1 MEKIIIAS
9 DSFKGSVSS
18 TEVAIATEKAISK
31 IFPNCNIVKITIAD
45 GGEGTVEALTSAMN
59 GQIISCSVLDP
70 LMKTITTQYGILE
83 DGNTAIIEMAS
94 ASGLTLLSEEE
105 RNPMVTT
112 TFGTGELIKD
122 ALERGCRKFLVGIG
136 GSATNDAGTGML
148 QALGFKFLD
157 EKGRE
162 LEKGGQILEHIYT
175 IDDSNILPQLKEC
188 QFTIACDVDN
198 PFSGEN
204 GAACV
209 YAKQKGADPK
219 MIKDLDRGLKKFAG
233 VISKTSGKNID
244 NIPGAGAA
252 GGLGGGFLAFLNTEL
267 KPGIQMILEVL
278 QFKEQIKGADL
289 VITGEGK
296 LDKQTGMGKTA
307 AGVLTAAS
315 KQGIPVIA
323 LGGAVEDMNFLNSLG
338 FLAVL
343 PILPY
348 PTVLE
353 KAMDKNFTS
362 QNIQNILEQ
371 QLRVI
376 RYYKNLKNIL

>member
-9 DSFKGSVSS
+9 DSYKGSLSS
-18 TEVAIATEKAISK
+18 AEVASAAEKAIFK
-31 IFPNCNIVKITIAD
+31 VFPDCSVVKIPVAD
-45 GGEGTVEALTSAMN
+45 GGEGTVEALTLAMN
-59 GQIISCSVLDP
+59 GQIISCSVHDP
-70 LMKTITTQYGILE
+70 LMKTITAQYGILK
-83 DGNTAIIEMAS
+83 DGITAVIEMAS
-94 ASGLTLLSEEE
+94 ASGLTLLAEEE

-157 EKGRE
+157 KNGRE
-162 LEKGGQILEHIYT
+162 LEKGGRILENTST
-175 IDDSNILPQLKEC
+175 IDDSNAFPQLKEC
-188 QFTIACDVDN
+188 QFTVACDVDN

-219 MIKDLDRGLKKFAG
+219 MIKDLDRGLKNFAG
-233 VISKTSGKNID
+233 VIAKTSGKNID

-252 GGLGGGFLAFLNTEL
+252 GGLGGGFLTFLDTEL
-267 KPGIQMILEVL
+267 KPGIQMVLDTL
-278 QFKEQIKGADL
+278 QFKDKIKGADL

-296 LDKQTGMGKTA
+296 LDKQTAMGKTPF
-307 AGVLTAAS
+307 GVLRAAS
-315 KQGIPVIA
+315 KQEIPVIA
-323 LGGAVEDMNFLNSLG
+323 LGGAVEDMNILNKLG

-348 PTVLE
+348 PTVL
-353 KAMDKNFTS
+353 KTAMDKIFTS
-362 QNIQNILEQ
+362 QNIENTLEQ

-376 RYYKNLKNIL
+376 RYYRKFKNNP